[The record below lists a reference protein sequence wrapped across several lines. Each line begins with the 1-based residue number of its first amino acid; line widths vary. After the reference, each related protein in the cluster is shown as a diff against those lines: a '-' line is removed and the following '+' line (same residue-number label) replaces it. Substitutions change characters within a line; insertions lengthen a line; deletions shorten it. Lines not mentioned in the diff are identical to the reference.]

1 MSGHVLLSSWLFPL
15 LLLTSQHL
23 RTLDRDLCI
32 SRSLADLGVLWGYPL
47 PLQFIMD
54 LHNEPRWQW
63 PQSSTRLNSEAD
75 RSSQDTRH
83 APEPESPRSE
93 DTAHYPPRE
102 CRICLETVLP
112 TFQPPS
118 ESLSGFLQPKPRV
131 VYESSDPELGRLLRP
146 CRCKG
151 SSRYV
156 HEGCLQAW
164 RHADPDYSKRNFWHC
179 PTCKFQYRLERLTWA
194 HWISSPWTQMTLTLG
209 ILLFTIFLLG
219 FIADPIINLYVDPL
233 ETIYYTEFW
242 EPSALSGSKPSWL
255 EHLVKGMASL
265 GVLSFLKVLFAF
277 SPWQWWS
284 LRSSGVVSNG
294 RSTGRNRVASV
305 GWLVIL
311 VGVGSFLV
319 VRPPATPLSSAN
331 QPRRFTK
338 A

>member
-1 MSGHVLLSSWLFPL
+1 
-15 LLLTSQHL
+15 
-23 RTLDRDLCI
+23 
-32 SRSLADLGVLWGYPL
+32 
-47 PLQFIMD
+47 MD
-54 LHNEPRWQW
+54 LHDEPRWHW
-63 PQSSTRLNSEAD
+63 PPSSVDSDAGDTSQTTRNPPDSD
-75 RSSQDTRH
+75 PPK
-83 APEPESPRSE
+83 PEG
-93 DTAHYPPRE
+93 THYPPRE

-118 ESLSGFLQPKPRV
+118 ESLPEFLQPKPRV

-146 CRCKG
+146 CKCKG

-156 HEGCLQAW
+156 HEGCLQKW

-179 PTCKFQYRLERLTWA
+179 PTCGFQYRLERLTWA
-194 HWISSPWTQMTLTLG
+194 HWISSAWTQITLSLA

-242 EPSALSGSKPSWL
+242 EPSAVADAMPSGRRASWF
-255 EHLVKGMASL
+255 EHLVKGLASL

-284 LRSSGVVSNG
+284 LRSSGVGSG
-294 RSTGRNRVASV
+294 RSTGRSRVASV

-311 VGVGSFLV
+311 IGIGSFLWV
-319 VRPPATPLSSAN
+319 CPLPFFLSALTDHPGRLQRRKNIQSKGLGEGRGTGHGCPPP
-331 QPRRFTK
+331 
-338 A
+338 